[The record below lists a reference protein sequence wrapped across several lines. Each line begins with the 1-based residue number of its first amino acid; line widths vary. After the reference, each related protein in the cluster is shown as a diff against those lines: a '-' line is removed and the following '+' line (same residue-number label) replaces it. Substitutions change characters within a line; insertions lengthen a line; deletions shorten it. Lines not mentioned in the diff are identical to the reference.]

1 MLYFKIV
8 ENWFFLNYDP
18 IKLVFKRN
26 NYMFFLGD
34 LYSFWLREENPPTR
48 NGQRKILPLF
58 LKKFFS
64 ILSFKIIGLSNILN

>member
-1 MLYFKIV
+1 MLYFNIV
-8 ENWFFLNYDP
+8 ENSFFLNYDP

-26 NYMFFLGD
+26 HVFWGD